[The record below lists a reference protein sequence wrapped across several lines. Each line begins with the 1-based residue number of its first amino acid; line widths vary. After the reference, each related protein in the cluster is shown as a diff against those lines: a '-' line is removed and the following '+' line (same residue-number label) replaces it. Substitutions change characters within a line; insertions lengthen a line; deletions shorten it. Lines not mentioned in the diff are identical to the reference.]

1 MYSYNIFSF
10 GLIRFIGVYT
20 TDWSGM
26 AKTTLKSALKIK
38 PNNRI
43 AKNVIIF
50 IGDGMGLSTIN
61 AARIYKGQKLGNTGE
76 ETTLEFE
83 TFPNVALAKVRSH
96 FQLSFELTW
105 PENSNIVKI
114 YQKKHEIKIIFIRH
128 EK

>member
-1 MYSYNIFSF
+1 MNSF
-10 GLIRFIGVYT
+10 VDVNSTNWNKI
-20 TDWSGM
+20 
-26 AKTTLKSALKIK
+26 AKDTLNEALKIK

-76 ETTLEFE
+76 ETILEYE

-96 FQLSFELTW
+96 FQSSF
-105 PENSNIVKI
+105 
-114 YQKKHEIKIIFIRH
+114 
-128 EK
+128 

>member
-1 MYSYNIFSF
+1 MHSYNIFSF

-76 ETTLEFE
+76 ETILEYE
-83 TFPNVALAKVRSH
+83 TFPNVALSKVRV
-96 FQLSFELTW
+96 FFLYL
-105 PENSNIVKI
+105 IMI
-114 YQKKHEIKIIFIRH
+114 
-128 EK
+128 